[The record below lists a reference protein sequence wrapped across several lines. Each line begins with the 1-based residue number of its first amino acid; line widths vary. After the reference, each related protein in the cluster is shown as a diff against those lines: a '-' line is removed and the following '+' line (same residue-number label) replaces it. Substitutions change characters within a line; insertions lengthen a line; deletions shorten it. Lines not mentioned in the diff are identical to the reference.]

1 MSCTRALR
9 ARPASSKNCQLLP
22 TIGRRAGNIPASDPD
37 THLGHW
43 RHLNERRGSNCIDL
57 GALSLLNCSLQKAPH
72 LCATPCRRSCARA
85 AGGAVIGRHRA
96 SVPGTESS
104 HKFTLFTPPACA
116 RRRNVHQSCRYSQVH
131 TRRRSLARMSRPL
144 MRAISADAMLRRA
157 GAAVARHPPPQ
168 KSANFCRLFGVW
180 RRGGRRAPG
189 TFPQVILTRHAD
201 LPRSREQCRHKR

>member
-1 MSCTRALR
+1 MFHHRAKG
-9 ARPASSKNCQLLP
+9 ARGGL
-22 TIGRRAGNIPASDPD
+22 
-37 THLGHW
+37 
-43 RHLNERRGSNCIDL
+43 
-57 GALSLLNCSLQKAPH
+57 APH

-85 AGGAVIGRHRA
+85 AGGAVISVGAPLISVHRA

-157 GAAVARHPPPQ
+157 GAAVTRHPPPQ

-180 RRGGRRAPG
+180 RRGGRRRAGNIPASDPDTARRPDNCIG
-189 TFPQVILTRHAD
+189 VGALSRHGPTAGSWRFR
-201 LPRSREQCRHKR
+201 L

>member
-1 MSCTRALR
+1 MTPVSNFNRAAPCACADAFQTPLR
-9 ARPASSKNCQLLP
+9 AR
-22 TIGRRAGNIPASDPD
+22 D
-37 THLGHW
+37 
-43 RHLNERRGSNCIDL
+43 NCIGV
-57 GALSLLNCSLQKAPH
+57 GAHSLRDRGPALPVCPH

-180 RRGGRRAPG
+180 TRR
-189 TFPQVILTRHAD
+189 
-201 LPRSREQCRHKR
+201 

>member
-1 MSCTRALR
+1 MRA
-9 ARPASSKNCQLLP
+9 
-22 TIGRRAGNIPASDPD
+22 T
-37 THLGHW
+37 
-43 RHLNERRGSNCIDL
+43 
-57 GALSLLNCSLQKAPH
+57 PH

-85 AGGAVIGRHRA
+85 AGGAVISAA
-96 SVPGTESS
+96 SRLRSRYRKFNISS
-104 HKFTLFTPPACA
+104 HFSPPPACA

-180 RRGGRRAPG
+180 RRGGRRRAGNIPAKNCMVALVG
-189 TFPQVILTRHAD
+189 GRE
-201 LPRSREQCRHKR
+201 PRCWKPAGFWVGNLHEKATIEAVSTLA